1 MSTRPVFVKWR
12 DAPEIATVALTTG
25 PQWRRS
31 RSKIPAGSVKFAFE
45 HAGSYW
51 DAERL
56 GHQLHIG
63 PASWQI
69 LRPRPRG
76 FIRNL
81 FDAQRGMSIEQWLD
95 DNCQDYTLP
104 DAARLIGYQY
114 SSPLR
119 RLSAVNPGRWVFKES
134 QVGKPLYGA
143 KYSLELL
150 QKCYDMH
157 RRDGKTWKTIA
168 AEKDLVLSSLKSAVV
183 ANRMRGLITE
193 PVEWPDEA
201 RIEQIGR
208 EGNDGLI
215 YEALPSQYPV
225 IEDEVNA

>member
-45 HAGSYW
+45 HGGIYW

-63 PASWQI
+63 TASWQI
-69 LRPRPRG
+69 LRPRPKG

-95 DNCQDYTLP
+95 DNAQDYTLP
-104 DAARLIGYQY
+104 DAARFIGYQY
-114 SSPLR
+114 SDPLR
-119 RLSAVNPGRWVFKES
+119 RLSSANPGRWQFKES

-143 KYSLELL
+143 KHSLELL
-150 QKCYDMH
+150 QECYNIH
-157 RRDGKTWKTIA
+157 RLEGKTWKAIA
-168 AEKDLVLSSLKSAVV
+168 AEKGVVLASLKSAVV
-183 ANRMRGLITE
+183 TNRMRGLITE

-215 YEALPSQYPV
+215 YEALPSRYPTSE
-225 IEDEVNA
+225 EDAHA